1 LFTRSVVEVWDSDKL
16 GADDYLGN
24 VLVPVAAQREYKI
37 RGWFSLSR
45 GSGIGSLL
53 AQIHTTTDK
62 KAAQV
67 KSTGASAKSTWCVP

>member
-1 LFTRSVVEVWDSDKL
+1 MVEVWDSDKL

-53 AQIHTTTDK
+53 AQIHTY
-62 KAAQV
+62 
-67 KSTGASAKSTWCVP
+67 